1 MSKYDIDSSEIQFQ
15 LGSDGR
21 VLKNKLNITDL
32 SEIDDVESELLLKL
46 YEKIFIDSAIPSTL
60 TFTDIL
66 TWHRQWLGNVYEWA
80 GKIRSSNIG
89 KGNFQ
94 FAAAGLLNGLISDF
108 EVNILDRFHEL
119 AHLEREEF
127 VQYLAVSHVEF
138 ILIHPVRE
146 GNGRLSRLLVDM
158 MSQKAGYGLLD
169 YSLWDENKEY
179 YFRSIQAG
187 MDREYQYIERL
198 VRDVLP
204 D

>member
-15 LGSDGR
+15 FGSDYL
-21 VLKNKLNITDL
+21 VLKNRLNITEL

-46 YEKIFIDSAIPSTL
+46 YEKIFIDSAIPSIL
-60 TFTDIL
+60 TFEDIL

-108 EVNILDRFHEL
+108 ELNILDRFHEL
-119 AHLEREEF
+119 ANLEREEF
-127 VQYLAVSHVEF
+127 VQYLAMSHVEF

-146 GNGRLSRLLVDM
+146 GNGLVDM

-179 YFRSIQAG
+179 YFRTIQAG
-187 MDREYQYIERL
+187 MDREYQYMERL